1 MLASLCR
8 RELSMSEKQQ
18 SSTQGSGSEA
28 QQGASS
34 QPEKKSAPVNPPA
47 TDPSKRTV
55 SRNDGKDGEAD

>member
-1 MLASLCR
+1 
-8 RELSMSEKQQ
+8 MSEKQQ